1 MPPNRHEGVL
11 EEWLEAT
18 DLEEHNMR
26 TGLVLVDIQN
36 DYFPGGRMELVG
48 ISEAGQK
55 SGGLLSFFRDNK
67 WPTFHIQHLSVRKRA
82 TFFLPDTRGAE
93 IHNCIK
99 PLSDER
105 IIQKFYPNSFRET
118 TLLEELKKNQI
129 EQVVVC
135 GAMSHMCID
144 ATTRAAFDLGF
155 ECVAIKDACATRNL
169 EFDDKTIAADQV
181 HASFMAALGSAYAKV
196 LTIEAFK
203 ASC

>member
-1 MPPNRHEGVL
+1 MK
-11 EEWLEAT
+11 
-18 DLEEHNMR
+18 

-48 ISEAGQK
+48 MSEAGQK

-67 WPTFHIQHLSVRKRA
+67 WPTFHIQHLSVRKGA

-93 IHNCIK
+93 IHDCIK

-118 TLLEELKKNQI
+118 TLLEELKISQV
-129 EQVVVC
+129 EQVVIC

-144 ATTRAAFDLGF
+144 ATTRAAFDLGLTKPTMVDRLNQF
-155 ECVAIKDACATRNL
+155 NPPE
-169 EFDDKTIAADQV
+169 ADEGLIPRP
-181 HASFMAALGSAYAKV
+181 LGRLKFSV
-196 LTIEAFK
+196 
-203 ASC
+203 